1 MRPISAVRW
10 NQRLRNNILVL
21 IDAVTTGAAATAAP
35 QKVPIA
41 GHHPQPRR
49 RVVIRKVKLGH
60 RLRMSAVD
68 ELFGGVK
75 SAVIATVADWRLIGG
90 ARTRR
95 RADRVMTQQ
104 CCWR

>member
-75 SAVIATVADWRLIGG
+75 SAVIHTRFSFGFLLPEFVAQPLLTGG
-90 ARTRR
+90 
-95 RADRVMTQQ
+95 
-104 CCWR
+104 